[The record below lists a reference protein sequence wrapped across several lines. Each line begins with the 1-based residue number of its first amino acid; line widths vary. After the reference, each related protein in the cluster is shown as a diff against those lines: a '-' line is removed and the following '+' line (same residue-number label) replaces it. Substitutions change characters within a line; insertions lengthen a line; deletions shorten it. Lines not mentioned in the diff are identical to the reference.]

1 MQPSRSNWLA
11 LCSIAVIVSV
21 VGLLFCGCSPGP
33 EKKKASAPE
42 AKQSEAS
49 SQSPA
54 KPEPSTAVAE
64 PAEAKPAEK
73 SAAAGPK
80 PPLGLPPL
88 PIPADNP
95 MTPEKVELGKMLYFD
110 TRMSKDGTVSCATCH
125 DPKMAWAE
133 HTPTSTGIGHQK
145 GARNSPTVINAAYAT
160 SQFWDGR
167 AKTLE
172 DQAVG
177 PVENPI
183 EMGHTMTAVV
193 AQLAT
198 IPDYQARFKKVFGTG
213 VTKEGFAK
221 AIAAFERT
229 VLSGD
234 SPYDRFVAGDQ
245 SAMNDAQKRGWET
258 FRDNCATCH
267 TQPLFSNY
275 RFFNAG
281 VGSDK
286 PNADEGRMKVTGKES
301 DRGKFRVPALRNV
314 ADTAPYFHDGS
325 VAKLEDAVALMAVGG
340 KNNPNLSEML
350 KSVREANLGAKEQ
363 KDLVEFLGALSGKYP
378 VVEPPECRSK
388 SALRPLGIA
397 GSTFRVRPSAMRSLF
412 ISFNP
417 KEAAGTR
424 SMPTMMLP
432 REVVPR
438 SGV

>member
-1 MQPSRSNWLA
+1 LA
-11 LCSIAVIVSV
+11 AA
-21 VGLLFCGCSPGP
+21 VGLAFCGCSQSP
-33 EKKKASAPE
+33 EKKTAPAPE
-42 AKQSEAS
+42 AKQESAAPAAPAKAEG
-49 SQSPA
+49 SPA
-54 KPEPSTAVAE
+54 EPEHAAARPAEPS
-64 PAEAKPAEK
+64 
-73 SAAAGPK
+73 AGPK

-95 MTPEKVELGKMLYFD
+95 MTPEKVELGRLLYFD
-110 TRMSKDGTVSCATCH
+110 TRVSKDGTISCATCH

-133 HTPTSTGIGHQK
+133 HTPVSTGVGHQK
-145 GARNSPTVINAAYAT
+145 GARNSPTVINATYAT

-193 AQLAT
+193 AHLST
-198 IPDYQARFKKVFGTG
+198 IPGYQERFKKVFGTG
-213 VTKEGFAK
+213 VSKEGFAK
-221 AIAAFERT
+221 AIATFERT

-245 SAMNDAQKRGWET
+245 SAMSDAQKRGWES

-267 TQPLFSNY
+267 TPPLMSNY

-325 VAKLEDAVALMAVGG
+325 AAKLEDAVALMAGGG

-350 KSVREANLGAKEQ
+350 KAVREAGLGPKEQ
-363 KDLVEFLGALSGKYP
+363 KDLMEFLKALSGKYP
-378 VVEPPECRSK
+378 VVEP
-388 SALRPLGIA
+388 LPL
-397 GSTFRVRPSAMRSLF
+397 
-412 ISFNP
+412 P
-417 KEAAGTR
+417 K
-424 SMPTMMLP
+424 
-432 REVVPR
+432 
-438 SGV
+438 